1 MKLKI
6 SDNDDPD
13 ANPSDVVVGTKFVVK
28 KFLLESLMSPLLINA
43 KGLLSSMY
51 INFHPKNL
59 SEI

>member
-1 MKLKI
+1 MKLK

-13 ANPSDVVVGTKFVVK
+13 ANSSDMVVGTKFVMK

-43 KGLLSSMY
+43 KGLLGNIY
-51 INFHPKNL
+51 IKLHPNHL